1 MLIVKDVVYFNR
13 KEIRSFI
20 SDEFY
25 ILGTVCL
32 ISFLLI

>member
-1 MLIVKDVVYFNR
+1 MSIVIDVINFNR